1 MQYYV
6 NLKHF
11 TEAGEIKTDVRVEQE
26 LIQKQP
32 LEIIGVIQ
40 VRNYVAWPGVMI
52 PEKDRSERIGRD
64 TQVVDSRGVTSEE
77 ARGWG

>member
-26 LIQKQP
+26 LIQK
-32 LEIIGVIQ
+32 
-40 VRNYVAWPGVMI
+40 
-52 PEKDRSERIGRD
+52 
-64 TQVVDSRGVTSEE
+64 
-77 ARGWG
+77 